1 MTMYNDFL
9 QSKNRQIGR
18 LRKKSSKAIDMVTR
32 TIDGLQ
38 DANNQIAAAM
48 AEIEDYRETLAA
60 KQTEL
65 DGVMQKNSRIVAN
78 FQALIE
84 G

>member
-9 QSKNRQIGR
+9 RAKTRQLDH
-18 LRKKSSKAIDMVTR
+18 LRKKSGKALDMVTR

-38 DANNQIAAAM
+38 AANEQIDATM
-48 AEIEDYRETLAA
+48 AEIDSYHEMLAA

-65 DGVMQKNSRIVAN
+65 DCIRQRNSHIVQN
-78 FQALIE
+78 FKALIE

>member
-9 QSKNRQIGR
+9 QAKTRQLGR
-18 LRKKSSKAIDMVTR
+18 LRKKSGKALDMVTR

-38 DANNQIAAAM
+38 EANERIAATM
-48 AEIEDYRETLAA
+48 VEIEDYREMLAA

-65 DGVMQKNSRIVAN
+65 DGVMQKNSRIVEN
-78 FQALIE
+78 FKALIE

>member
-1 MTMYNDFL
+1 MTAYTDFL
-9 QSKNRQIGR
+9 QVKNRQLSR
-18 LRKKSSKAIDMVTR
+18 LRKKSGKALDMVTR

-38 DANNQIAAAM
+38 AANDQIASTM
-48 AEIEDYRETLAA
+48 AEIEDYREMLAA

-78 FQALIE
+78 FKALIE